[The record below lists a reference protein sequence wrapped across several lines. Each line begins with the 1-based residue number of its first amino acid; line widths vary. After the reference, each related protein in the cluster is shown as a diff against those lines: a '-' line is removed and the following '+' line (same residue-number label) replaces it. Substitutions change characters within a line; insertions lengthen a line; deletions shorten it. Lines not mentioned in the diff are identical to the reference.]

1 MQPELEQIHKSLIEL
16 GYKFVAVKVTDT
28 SMSVDG
34 DYDLIPYLDIV
45 GYSGKLEPYNRTT
58 APMTVKQFEELKEVW
73 AKIEAAAPPIPDI
86 TH

>member
-1 MQPELEQIHKSLIEL
+1 MQPELEKIHKSLTEL
-16 GYKFVAVKVTDT
+16 GYKFVAVKLTDT

-34 DYDLIPYLDIV
+34 DSDLVPYLDVV
-45 GYSGKLEPYNRTT
+45 GYSANLEPYNRTT
-58 APMTVKQFEELKEVW
+58 APMTVKQLEELKEVW